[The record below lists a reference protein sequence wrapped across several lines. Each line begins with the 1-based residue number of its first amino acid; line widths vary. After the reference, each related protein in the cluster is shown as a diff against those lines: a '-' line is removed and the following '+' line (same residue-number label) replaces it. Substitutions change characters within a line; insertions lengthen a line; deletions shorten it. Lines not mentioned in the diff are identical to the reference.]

1 MRLPRSLPPVILLAI
16 TGAAADSPPQGEP
29 ACEAP
34 AVAPLL
40 ATRGEWDVH
49 WRDRVAP
56 NRYTTT
62 RARAT
67 IEATARGCG
76 LLERF
81 EGSREGRPFAAVT
94 LVGPAGEDSLER
106 VWQDSEH
113 GALLVFQASAR
124 SSPLRFDWSRDMGE
138 RVLRLRFTYLAVAAD
153 SFTTETELSPDGG
166 RTWQQVSRAEYRRR
180 GPATP
185 PSPR

>member
-1 MRLPRSLPPVILLAI
+1 MRLARALPPIILLAV
-16 TGAAADSPPQGEP
+16 AAAAHGSPSSGEP
-29 ACEAP
+29 ACDAP
-34 AVAPLL
+34 ALEALL
-40 ATRGEWDVH
+40 GTRGGWIVT
-49 WRDRVAP
+49 WRDRIAP
-56 NRYTTT
+56 NRYATTQ
-62 RARAT
+62 ARAT
-67 IEATARGCG
+67 IESTARGCG

-94 LVGPAGEDSLER
+94 LVGPAGNDSLQR

-113 GALLVFQASAR
+113 GALLLFQASAR
-124 SSPLRFDWSRDMGE
+124 SRPLRFEWSRDLGE
-138 RVLRLRFTYLAVAAD
+138 RVLRLRFTYRAVAAG

-166 RTWQQVSRAEYRRR
+166 RTWQLVSRAEYRRR